1 MTMPSLVLMLAAGL
15 ASGFAAGGPRHGH
28 GVVRVRATAA
38 VAPCVEAAA
47 RAYTTPSRR
56 VVVETGRLAEGAA
69 DVFVGAAAEVTR
81 ALEGGAAAVDSDAEV
96 ARVPWLLVVPAG
108 NPQALR
114 GLADAE
120 RAGVEVWVAGG
131 PAANEARRALRKL
144 APERLREAS
153 DGAVPRGAAAA
164 LAPLC
169 LAGPGERLPVD
180 VPELIVEAAVSA
192 RASRP
197 DAARDFVAFL
207 ASPAGRRAFDAV
219 P

>member
-1 MTMPSLVLMLAAGL
+1 MPSLVLMLAVL
-15 ASGFAAGGPRHGH
+15 LAGGGRAGQ
-28 GVVRVRATAA
+28 GVVRVRATTA

-47 RAYTTPSRR
+47 RAYSTPSRR
-56 VVVETGRLAEGAA
+56 VVVETGRLADATA
-69 DVFVGAAAEVTR
+69 DVLVGAAVELTR
-81 ALEGGAAAVDSDAEV
+81 ALEGGAAVIDSDAEV

-114 GLADAE
+114 GLADVD

-131 PAANEARRALRKL
+131 PAAHEARRALQKL
-144 APERLREAS
+144 APERAREAS

-169 LAGPGERLPVD
+169 LAGPGERLAVD
-180 VPELIVEAAVSA
+180 VPELVVQAAVSA
-192 RASRP
+192 GAARP
-197 DAARDFVAFL
+197 VAARDFVAYL
-207 ASPAGRRAFDAV
+207 ASAAGRRAFAAV